1 VAKVFIGIGSNEGD
15 RRATIERAVALLRL
29 RSGIEVR
36 AVSSLAETDPV
47 GGPPGQ
53 GRFLNAAAELA
64 TALEPE
70 ALLDVLQGI
79 EHQLGRRRTVRWGP
93 RTLDLDV
100 LLWDDR
106 VIANGRLRVPHPRLR
121 ERRFVLEP
129 LAEIAPGAVDPVTGR
144 TVDELLSELPSDEGG
159 DAT

>member
-1 VAKVFIGIGSNEGD
+1 MAKVFIGIGSNEGD

-144 TVDELLSELPSDEGG
+144 TVGELLSELPSDEGG

>member
-1 VAKVFIGIGSNEGD
+1 MAKVFIGIGSNEGD

>member
-1 VAKVFIGIGSNEGD
+1 VAKVFIGIGSNMGD

-29 RSGIEVR
+29 RPGIAVR
-36 AVSSLAETDPV
+36 AVSSLAETEPV

-64 TALEPE
+64 PELEPA
-70 ALLDVLQGI
+70 ALLDVVQGI
-79 EHQLGRRRTVRWGP
+79 EPQLGRRRTVRWGP

-106 VIANGRLRVPHPRLR
+106 VIATERLRVPHPRLR
-121 ERRFVLEP
+121 ERRCVLAP
-129 LAEIAPGAVDPVTGR
+129 LAEIAPEAVDPVTGR
-144 TVDELLSELPSDEGG
+144 TGGELLSEWPADEGG